1 LPGAEFSGF
10 RAKPAHLLLLSAA
23 AALRVVFLL
32 AAGGRYMT
40 ADYRSW
46 PMDDDSH
53 QYVRYAEDLRDGTQD
68 EPSVRMPLYPLF
80 LAVTWSDGRPWL
92 AALLL
97 QQAMGLFIGILCCLA
112 ASFVHR
118 KAGLPAGLAAMLFPQ
133 HVLHSTRI
141 MPDTAALL
149 AVCASGFL
157 WLRARRTDSARGF
170 TALMAAVGLTLSL
183 GAMCKQVLLY
193 SPAVYGIML
202 LAVKKPGAA
211 ARFGGLAAMTAV
223 FLVLPL
229 SWRAFNRA
237 NFGFDGYSTQDAFE
251 PLGRAAILAGLTDQR
266 SVWDGSFTG
275 ALDSLAMVDGRLD
288 LGVRDSIYRARTR
301 EIVLAEPVRIL
312 VPHLVSWPRFFSV
325 GYAHKILRSIRVPEE
340 GIPLA
345 ACKVLLGVVYAVMAA
360 GAFLGLALPGLR
372 RRMGPLNG
380 LLTGWLLFSALVY
393 GPLATTRYG
402 LTFFWIMLVNA
413 STVFTLLWEDSKNT
427 SRQAAA
433 KGTSAQ

>member
-1 LPGAEFSGF
+1 
-10 RAKPAHLLLLSAA
+10 
-23 AALRVVFLL
+23 
-32 AAGGRYMT
+32 MT

-68 EPSVRMPLYPLF
+68 EPSVRMPLYPAF
-80 LAVTWSDGRPWL
+80 LALTWSDGHPWL

-97 QQAMGLFIGILCCLA
+97 QQAMGLLIGILCCIA
-112 ASFVHR
+112 ASFVHL
-118 KAGLPAGLAAMLFPQ
+118 KAGLPAGMAAMLLPQ
-133 HVLHSTRI
+133 HVLHSARI

-149 AVCASGFL
+149 AVCASGCL
-157 WLRARRTDSARGF
+157 WLRTRTAVSSRGF
-170 TALMAAVGLTLSL
+170 IALMAAVGLTLSL

-202 LAVKKPGAA
+202 LAVKKPGPAA
-211 ARFGGLAAMTAV
+211 KLGGLAAMTAV

-229 SWRAFNRA
+229 SWRAFNRT

-251 PLGRAAILAGLTDQR
+251 PLGRAAILAGVTDQR
-266 SVWDGSFTG
+266 SVWDGSYTG
-275 ALDSLAMVDGRLD
+275 AMDSLAMVDGRLD
-288 LGVRDSIYRARTR
+288 LGIRDSIYRARTR
-301 EIVLAEPVRIL
+301 EIVLSEPVRVI

-345 ACKVLLGVVYAVMAA
+345 AWKVLLGAIYGVMAL
-360 GAFLGLALPGLR
+360 GAFLGLAVPALR
-372 RRMGPLNG
+372 RRIGPLNG
-380 LLTGWLLFSALVY
+380 LLAGWFLFSALIY

-413 STVFTLLWEDSKNT
+413 STAFTLLWEDSKKT
-427 SRQAAA
+427 GRQAAA